1 MFMSGFGQDDY
12 MDMIMDIVY
21 INDNGQYRLSK
32 AKLAGV
38 FIFALI
44 FFYMVFTSS
53 RFFMRNILFFFMTVI
68 AIFIAGLFWYGVCR
82 GAGYL
87 IRTYVVK

>member
-1 MFMSGFGQDDY
+1 MNEFSKEDY
-12 MDMIMDIVY
+12 LDLIMDIVY

-38 FIFALI
+38 FIFALL
-44 FFYMVFTSS
+44 FFYIVFTSS
-53 RFFMRNILFFFMTVI
+53 RLFMRSGLFFFMTVI

-87 IRTYVVK
+87 IRTYLVK